1 MSASEKIAHV
11 RQIRKPRKGRRII
24 SGNLEPNHSMPRFAY
39 LWWLHMLSSMAEP
52 FRRTFRG
59 AFMAAG
65 LPSFHPLS
73 VLKRPAQSAR
83 IHRRERAIAV
93 A

>member
-1 MSASEKIAHV
+1 
-11 RQIRKPRKGRRII
+11 
-24 SGNLEPNHSMPRFAY
+24 
-39 LWWLHMLSSMAEP
+39 MLSSMAEP
-52 FRRTFRG
+52 FRRTFRD